1 MNTYILHPR
10 AYENAFTEAFSKV
23 KNPVKNAEFLT
34 DAKAKSKKFLQ
45 NLRAELNG
53 EQTIKSHEA
62 TEKGQEILHILDK
75 LFFLVTPSPANDR
88 LIKMLAVSTA
98 MWIVRKEGE
107 IRDLDLVVNAIAT
120 FANQTKYLYHLEE
133 LYEISLLILMATD
146 KQIKADHDKINTQR
160 PWRLLCLNHA
170 IIATRSGNRKLVKPA
185 FDRLI
190 QYLPNDAEAFFA
202 RGMKEIKTGHYPFS
216 VRNIIIAYNAMYNQ
230 QKNDNDMMPSSML
243 LN

>member
-10 AYENAFTEAFSKV
+10 AYENAFAEAFAKV
-23 KNPVKNAEFLT
+23 KHPAKNAEFLT
-34 DAKAKSKKFLQ
+34 NATAKSENFLQ
-45 NLRAELNG
+45 NLHLELNG
-53 EQTIKSHEA
+53 EQTITSHEA

-88 LIKMLAVSTA
+88 LIKMLAISTA
-98 MWIVRKEGE
+98 MWIVKREGE
-107 IRDLDLVVNAIAT
+107 IRDLDLIVNAIAT

-133 LYEISLLILMATD
+133 LYEISLFILTATD
-146 KQIKADHDKINTQR
+146 SHIKADHDKINTQR

-170 IIATRSGNRKLVKPA
+170 IIATRSGNRKLVKSA

-190 QYLPNDAEAFFA
+190 KHLPNDAEAFFA
-202 RGMKEIKTGHYPFS
+202 RGMKEIRTGNYPFS
-216 VRNIIIAYNAMYNQ
+216 VRNIIIAYNDMYNKPQ
-230 QKNDNDMMPSSML
+230 NDNGVMSSML